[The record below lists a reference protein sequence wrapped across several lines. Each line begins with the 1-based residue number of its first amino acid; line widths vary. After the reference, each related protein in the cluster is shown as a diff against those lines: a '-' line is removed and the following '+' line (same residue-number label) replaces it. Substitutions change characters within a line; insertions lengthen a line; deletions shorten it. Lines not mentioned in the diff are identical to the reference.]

1 MNETSV
7 KRVIKRQFNA
17 IIDEEMKLRRVLDME
32 TNDEHPE
39 ALFSGLYTRVEQHL
53 DEINRLQNRIVLLQD
68 LVNQNERYGS
78 SLYRRAIR
86 RRGLCIL

>member
-1 MNETSV
+1 MNKTTV

-17 IIDEEMKLRRVLDME
+17 VIDEEKKLRKVLSME

-53 DEINRLQNRIVLLQD
+53 DESNRLQSRIVVLQD
-68 LVNQNERYGS
+68 IVDPE
-78 SLYRRAIR
+78 
-86 RRGLCIL
+86 

>member
-1 MNETSV
+1 MNKITI
-7 KRVIKRQFNA
+7 KRVIKRQFND
-17 IIDEEMKLRRVLDME
+17 IIDEERKLRRVLAME

-68 LVNQNERYGS
+68 LVNPE
-78 SLYRRAIR
+78 
-86 RRGLCIL
+86 